1 MCQSIG
7 IQSVKLRSSALA
19 RGDVPAVEDDALP
32 FTAISRKN
40 LVLKLLF
47 TIAVTPPWGPFSGD
61 LDCREAE
68 KQALSPSVASVASVC
83 WSSWCLR

>member
-19 RGDVPAVEDDALP
+19 RGDAPAVEDDTLP

-40 LVLKLLF
+40 LVLKLFF
-47 TIAVTPPWGPFSGD
+47 TIAVTPPWEPFSD
-61 LDCREAE
+61 VLDC
-68 KQALSPSVASVASVC
+68 
-83 WSSWCLR
+83 